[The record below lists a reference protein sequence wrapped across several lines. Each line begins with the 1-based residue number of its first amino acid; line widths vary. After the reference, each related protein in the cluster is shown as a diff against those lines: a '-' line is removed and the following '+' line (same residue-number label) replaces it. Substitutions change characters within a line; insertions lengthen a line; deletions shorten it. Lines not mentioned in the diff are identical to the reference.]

1 MLFTVGTKI
10 KSLADIK
17 TDDFNFK
24 TIQNDYKNE
33 ILEQK
38 KLEANKILLKMK
50 RDLLA
55 ISSTIISDKN
65 LESNNNYKHIKLQ
78 LDVLSKY
85 MYAQIEYIQLACEY
99 ENTNQAQKVID
110 SLLSCEYARTKYNI
124 DSDYEFWIDHSIYR
138 CDGAD
143 EQLKRLNS
151 IHNSE
156 LSQKTAILFVD
167 SLEYSTIRNNNW
179 GRNYCC
185 SFIPNDL
192 SSNQDLG
199 YAREKFRKDRN
210 NSLKKL
216 YEIFEFVNSLVDIL
230 MSSYVIETYN
240 KDLAISYNLDRLS
253 HVIIRKEA
261 NDYQKKLKKCSN
273 SSCWI

>member
-33 ILEQK
+33 ILEQR

-55 ISSTIISDKN
+55 LSSTITSDKN
-65 LESNNNYKHIKLQ
+65 LERNDNYKHIKLQ
-78 LDVLSKY
+78 LEVISTY

-99 ENTNQAQKVID
+99 ENTSQSQKVID
-110 SLLSCEYARTKYNI
+110 SLLSCEYAKTTYDMKR
-124 DSDYEFWIDHSIYR
+124 DYEFWIDHSIYR
-138 CDGAD
+138 SEGAD

-156 LSQKTAILFVD
+156 LSQKTAMLFVD
-167 SLEYSTIRNNNW
+167 SLEYSTIRDNNW
-179 GRNYCC
+179 GRNCSC
-185 SFIPNDL
+185 SFIPNNL

-210 NSLKKL
+210 ISLKKL
-216 YEIFEFVNSLVDIL
+216 YEIFEFVNSLASIL
-230 MSSYVIETYN
+230 MSNYTIETYN
-240 KDLAISYNLDRLS
+240 KDLAIGYCLDRLS
-253 HVIIRKEA
+253 HVIINKEA
-261 NDYQKKLKKCSN
+261 NNYQKKLKKSSN